1 MLSPGLILS
10 PSLMLSPVLM
20 LSPGLVLS
28 PGLMLSPS
36 PMLSP
41 GRDAWRAGVRHSMVL
56 PTSDQWVGARKNV
69 TPLLTCWSYV
79 FVALTHPGNDLLP
92 VGTKPLPG
100 AEQISLTPTTKF
112 VFQRKAFESA
122 AYKMSV
128 ILSGFGVLTIPCTCP
143 LNSSTNS
150 TSSSVSAGIS
160 RLRSITFRQLWLLW
174 PSH

>member
-1 MLSPGLILS
+1 
-10 PSLMLSPVLM
+10 
-20 LSPGLVLS
+20 
-28 PGLMLSPS
+28 
-36 PMLSP
+36 
-41 GRDAWRAGVRHSMVL
+41 MVL

-112 VFQRKAFESA
+112 VFQRKAFECA
-122 AYKMSV
+122 VYKMSV